1 MRFGNLK
8 SIKIKAEK
16 IHTRKDFAVSKGK
29 KKMSMSEKVMCG
41 YIKELI
47 NTLEKALK
55 SDNTEQ
61 EIRDLID
68 RLKSVLED

>member
-29 KKMSMSEKVMCG
+29 KKMSMSEKVICG

-47 NTLEKALK
+47 STLETALEC
-55 SDNTEQ
+55 DETE
-61 EIRDLID
+61 ETEEKIMELRN
-68 RLKSVLED
+68 RLK